1 MKAWLLS
8 LTLFLIPF
16 YTLVFT
22 ACDDGHPEFLFSL
35 DADYSEVIKAIK
47 NSDKSLSDR
56 VALIEAA
63 VSSGLAESSSMIDL
77 IKEALASMEGTIDE
91 KLAAVEAAMDVKL
104 KELSL

>member
-1 MKAWLLS
+1 MNISKTDRMKAGLLS

-47 NSDKSLSDR
+47 DSDKSLSDR

-63 VSSGLAESSSMIDL
+63 VSSGLAESSSMIWKARL
-77 IKEALASMEGTIDE
+77 TKNWLP
-91 KLAAVEAAMDVKL
+91 
-104 KELSL
+104 